1 MAASMLMSMETS
13 LVTLEDLRSLIAKTD
28 ALTHATAEL
37 FDDVVRVDDVN
48 DRRSLERLAH
58 LVSAAAD
65 AAADAVAAGDRIA
78 VENIR
83 GGRG

>member
-1 MAASMLMSMETS
+1 MLVVMETIPA
-13 LVTLEDLRSLIAKTD
+13 TLEELRSLIAKTD

-37 FDDVVRVDDVN
+37 FDDVVRIDDVE

-65 AAADAVAAGDRIA
+65 AAADADRLA
-78 VENIR
+78 VETIR
-83 GGRG
+83 DGRG